1 MTEARFGHGF
11 SWETKQRKEETMAYS
26 DPHDPHYHEPVEP
39 DRGTGLTSYALVK
52 YTFILAI
59 VIVVLYFIARYLLPL
74 FTR

>member
-1 MTEARFGHGF
+1 
-11 SWETKQRKEETMAYS
+11 MAYT
-26 DPHDPHYHEPVEP
+26 DPHDPHYHEPAGEP

-52 YTFILAI
+52 YSFILAI

>member
-1 MTEARFGHGF
+1 
-11 SWETKQRKEETMAYS
+11 MAYS